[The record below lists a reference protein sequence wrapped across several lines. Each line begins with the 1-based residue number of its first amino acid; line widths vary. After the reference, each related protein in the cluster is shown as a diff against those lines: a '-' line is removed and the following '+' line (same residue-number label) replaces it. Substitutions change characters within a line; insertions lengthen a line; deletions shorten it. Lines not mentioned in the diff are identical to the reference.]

1 MNVFLILYYTL
12 WAKSV
17 SLSLRRQENN
27 PSFRVPHCRVSS
39 KEKVSLCEKKSLK
52 RYRTQYRIF
61 VHTQVQTG
69 KKKKQNQRSGIL
81 KTKALKETFPIESQ
95 IYIKTKY
102 LVLEKIKDQKTKIM
116 FVQLDLW
123 KDILKG
129 ELHKQIKLM

>member
-1 MNVFLILYYTL
+1 MWKEI
-12 WAKSV
+12 
-17 SLSLRRQENN
+17 
-27 PSFRVPHCRVSS
+27 S
-39 KEKVSLCEKKSLK
+39 KEVQNPIQNI
-52 RYRTQYRIF
+52 RA
-61 VHTQVQTG
+61 HTSTNR